1 MSEPI
6 VRKTFSFPADL
17 YDDLELVSRALGFTP
32 SAVLTHILTGS
43 VRPLADYLMS
53 GGADY
58 PVSDVTVPLRRYVG
72 TGPDDLDRALVML
85 RDYCRW
91 SKGGLNETQLDLL

>member
-1 MSEPI
+1 MREPI
-6 VRKTFSFPADL
+6 VRKTFSFPAAL
-17 YDDLELVSRALGFTP
+17 YDDLEVVSRALGFTP
-32 SAVLTHILTGS
+32 SAVLTHLLTDS
-43 VRPLADYLMS
+43 VRPLSIYLSS
-53 GGADY
+53 GKVDY
-58 PVSDVTVPLRRYVG
+58 PLSDVTVPLRRYVG

>member
-1 MSEPI
+1 MTGPI
-6 VRKTFSFPADL
+6 VRKTFSFPEEL

-32 SAVLTHILTGS
+32 SAVLTHILTSS
-43 VRPLADYLMS
+43 VKPLAEYIS
-53 GGADY
+53 TKESNY
-58 PVSDVTVPLRRYVG
+58 PVSDVVVPLRRYVG
-72 TGPDDLDRALVML
+72 SGPDDLDRAFTVL